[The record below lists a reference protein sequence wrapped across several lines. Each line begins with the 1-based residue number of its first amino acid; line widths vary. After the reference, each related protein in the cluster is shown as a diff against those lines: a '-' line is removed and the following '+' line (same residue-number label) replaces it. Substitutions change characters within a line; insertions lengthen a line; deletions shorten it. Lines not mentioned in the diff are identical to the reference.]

1 MYDRG
6 MELDLARIRQR
17 LEDEAA
23 SLRAELDETTIESP
37 EPMTYG
43 SQAAAA
49 SQVFD
54 QNRAQAL
61 HERAARQLRQVEEA
75 IGRIDAGAYGRCQ
88 RCGRPIDAAR
98 LEALPWAA
106 YDLDCQRQLSG

>member
-1 MYDRG
+1 
-6 MELDLARIRQR
+6 MELDLERIRQR
-17 LEDEAA
+17 LLDEAV
-23 SLRAELDETTIESP
+23 SLRAELAETAIESP

-61 HERAARQLRQVEEA
+61 HERAARQLRQVEA
-75 IGRIDAGAYGRCQ
+75 ALARVDAGSYGRCQ
-88 RCGRPIDAAR
+88 RCGQPIDTAR

-106 YDLDCQRQLSG
+106 CDLDCQRRVTG

>member
-1 MYDRG
+1 
-6 MELDLARIRQR
+6 MELDREQVRQR
-17 LEDEAA
+17 LLEEAA
-23 SLRAELDETTIESP
+23 SLRAELDETAIEAP

-75 IGRIDAGAYGRCQ
+75 LARLDAGTYGLCRQ
-88 RCGRPIDAAR
+88 CGRPIDAAR

-106 YDLDCQRQLSG
+106 YDLDCQRKVSG